1 MSSERRVIKVTVDR
15 GTGRE
20 SRPVT
25 YEVPIEKGQSVLGV
39 LDYIYERFDPGLT
52 FYSSCRIGL
61 CTGCLVRV
69 NGKPVLACTTIAQ
82 DDMLI
87 EPHDIKRRAR
97 DLVVQRGAEASAP
110 EGEVKA

>member
-1 MSSERRVIKVTVDR
+1 MSAERHVIQVTVNR
-15 GTGRE
+15 GRGRV

-25 YEVPIEKGQSVLGV
+25 YEVPIEKGESVLGV
-39 LDYIYERFDPGLT
+39 LDYIYERLDPGLT

-69 NGKPVLACTTIAQ
+69 NGKPVLACTTIAE

-87 EPHDIKRRAR
+87 EPHDTKRRAR
-97 DLVVQRGAEASAP
+97 DLVVQRGANGSSP